1 MELRDALVQIAE
13 IRESMARGA
22 VFRGYRAVT
31 TGFSGVV
38 AVVTGVLQAVV
49 VPEVSKDPAG
59 FIGLWVGAAAICL
72 VAVGVEMFVRTQRG
86 AGGSRSDVQRS
97 LTMMAVEG
105 FVPAAVAGGLMAYV
119 FGAFI
124 SGSVWMLPGVWM
136 VLFSMGVFA
145 SARLLPREV
154 FWVAG
159 YYLLAGVAALVVGS
173 RGLVGPGVEMM
184 VGFGVGQTF
193 AAGVLWFKLERGAR
207 SICKVSE
214 VDDE

>member
-38 AVVTGVLQAVV
+38 AVVTGIVQSVV
-49 VPEVSKDPAG
+49 VPEVSKDPGG
-59 FIGLWVGAAAICL
+59 FFGLWVGAAAICL
-72 VAVGVEMFVRTQRG
+72 IAVGVEMFVRTRR
-86 AGGSRSDVQRS
+86 SRSDVQRS

-119 FGAFI
+119 FGVFI
-124 SGSVWMLPGVWM
+124 AGSVWMLPGVWM

-159 YYLLAGVAALVVGS
+159 YYLLAGVAGLVVGS
-173 RGLVGPGVEMM
+173 RGLVCPGVEMM
-184 VGFGVGQTF
+184 VGFGVGQAF
-193 AAGVLWFKLERGAR
+193 AAGVLWFKLERRAKKL
-207 SICKVSE
+207 CE
-214 VDDE
+214 VCDE